1 MKKNN
6 LLIYNSYL
14 NCTKE
19 VFKIL
24 IYAKILTF
32 LFKNTFITFFH
43 LICSIILYSNL
54 FNIIL
59 KKQNLLK
66 FLQLY
71 IQENF
76 KKYISFNYN
85 VLFSYNILNF
95 FNKTYKN
102 IINT

>member
-1 MKKNN
+1 MN
-6 LLIYNSYL
+6 LFIYNSYL

-24 IYAKILTF
+24 IYAKILTS
-32 LFKNTFITFFH
+32 LFTNTFISFFH
-43 LICSIILYSNL
+43 LICSVILYSNL

-71 IQENF
+71 IQNN
-76 KKYISFNYN
+76 IRQSINYN
-85 VLFSYNILNF
+85 SNILFSYNILSFLN
-95 FNKTYKN
+95 NIYKN